1 MEERLCLEV
10 FYDYICPWCY
20 LGTLNTERLVREYGI
35 ELRWTLFPLHPEI
48 PVEGMEL
55 ADLFPGRPLGA
66 MKGKL
71 KEAAAAAG
79 LPLARRSRISS
90 SRRAQELEKWAV
102 SLGKGDE
109 FRGAAFRVYFADGRD
124 IALIPVLEEIAEA
137 AGLERGEVRTVLE
150 QRLFA
155 NAVDADWLRA
165 REFAITAVP
174 FYLYGEEPLVGY
186 RPYEDFV
193 KLIGKG

>member
-1 MEERLCLEV
+1 
-10 FYDYICPWCY
+10 
-20 LGTLNTERLVREYGI
+20 
-35 ELRWTLFPLHPEI
+35 
-48 PVEGMEL
+48 
-55 ADLFPGRPLGA
+55 
-66 MKGKL
+66 
-71 KEAAAAAG
+71 
-79 LPLARRSRISS
+79 
-90 SRRAQELEKWAV
+90 
-102 SLGKGDE
+102 
-109 FRGAAFRVYFADGRD
+109 
-124 IALIPVLEEIAEA
+124 
-137 AGLERGEVRTVLE
+137 VRTVLE